1 MRRLSRYFENQTPD
15 LLVPAPEDDA
25 AVWRGDPFVVA
36 TVDTLV
42 EGIDFRLD
50 WPGFDFRMLGRR
62 LLAITLSDLSAMGA
76 EPRHALV
83 SLCLRRDMLAADVDR
98 LYRGLAEQARRFR
111 CSIAGGDLS
120 ATEGPLTATVAL
132 IGRVT
137 SARRLLRR
145 AGAKPGW
152 QIAVTGS
159 LGGAAAGLRLLEAGQ
174 DPRVPAERDW
184 VRRQLDPE
192 PRIDAGR
199 TLVETGV
206 RVAGD
211 ISDGLYREVEKL
223 IQPEGLGATLDLQ
236 RLPLARGLGSDQWR
250 LGLADSEDFELICAA
265 PPARMREAAKA
276 LRASA
281 SPLTIVGTID
291 AARGIRLR
299 AGQALLAMERV
310 GYQHFR

>member
-1 MRRLSRYFENQTPD
+1 MRRLSRYFDNQTPD

-25 AVWRGDPFVVA
+25 AVWRGDRFVVA

-50 WPGFDFRMLGRR
+50 WPGFDFRTLGRR
-62 LLAITLSDLSAMGA
+62 LLAINLSDLAAMGA

-83 SLCLRRDMLAADVDR
+83 SLCLRREILAVDVDR
-98 LYRGLAEQARRFR
+98 LYRGLAEQARRFH

-132 IGRVT
+132 IGRVA
-137 SARRLLRR
+137 SSRRLLKR

-152 QIAVTGS
+152 QIAVTGT
-159 LGGAAAGLRLLEAGQ
+159 LGGAAAGLRLLEARRL
-174 DPRVPAERDW
+174 PRIPAERHW
-184 VRRQLDPE
+184 VKRQLDPQ

-199 TLVETGV
+199 TLIETGV

-211 ISDGLYREVEKL
+211 ISDGFYREVEKL
-223 IQPEGLGATLDLQ
+223 TQPEGLGATLDVL
-236 RLPLARGLGSDQWR
+236 RLPLARGLASDQWR

-265 PPARMREAAKA
+265 PAARMREAAKA
-276 LRASA
+276 LRGSA

-299 AGQALLAMERV
+299 AGQTPVTVERV